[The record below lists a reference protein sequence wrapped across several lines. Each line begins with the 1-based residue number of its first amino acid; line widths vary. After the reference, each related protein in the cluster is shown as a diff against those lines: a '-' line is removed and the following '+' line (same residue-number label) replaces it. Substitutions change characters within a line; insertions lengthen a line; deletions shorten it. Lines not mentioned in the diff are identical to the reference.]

1 MRLTDVRHGDR
12 VRYTGSAPGLVGR
25 SGVVRSISAVD
36 VGVLFDGQLKE
47 SIIRPQFLTRLMGVG
62 GVTTT
67 RREVPLPEALNYR
80 DEDRRTLSDRGV
92 GLKDDG
98 GKPQARL
105 LHEGVPRALA
115 RVIDTLTFGA
125 QKYKAHSW
133 QHVEKAL
140 ERYQDASYRHDN
152 KRCLGEKLDPETGI
166 HHRAHHII
174 NELFLLELELREEEK
189 ARGAE

>member
-1 MRLTDVRHGDR
+1 MKITDIRSGMRVQ
-12 VRYTGSAPGLVGR
+12 YTGNAPGLIGR
-25 SGVVRSISAVD
+25 RGKVSRVFAKD
-36 VGVLFDGQLKE
+36 VEVFFDGRVGASYCVPDSLRQLM
-47 SIIRPQFLTRLMGVG
+47 SIG

-67 RREVPLPEALNYR
+67 RREVPMPELNYR
-80 DEDRRTLSDRGV
+80 NEDERTLSDRGV

>member
-1 MRLTDVRHGDR
+1 MKITDI
-12 VRYTGSAPGLVGR
+12 R
-25 SGVVRSISAVD
+25 SGMRVQYIGNAPAMIGLRGQVSRVFARD
-36 VGVLFDGQLKE
+36 VEVFFDGRVKPSYCVPDSLRQLL
-47 SIIRPQFLTRLMGVG
+47 SIG

-67 RREVPLPEALNYR
+67 RREVPMPELNYR